1 MIVSYLFRSLG
12 SVVALSIGST
22 LIQDTLRTSLRKHL
36 SGIDAEEVRPRFVFL
51 SPFGSLWVF
60 TLLPQIVRR
69 VRESL
74 SYVDELDPATRAV
87 VRGSYEDAVHVTL
100 WFAAILAGA
109 AAFFSFFIKETPLTR
124 PRT

>member
-22 LIQDTLRTSLRKHL
+22 LIQDNLRTSLRKHL
-36 SGIDAEEVRPRFVFL
+36 SGTDAEEVRPPFVFL
-51 SPFGSLWVF
+51 FVVGLDPL
-60 TLLPQIVRR
+60 QIVRR

-74 SYVDELDPATRAV
+74 SYVDELDPATRAI

-109 AAFFSFFIKETPLTR
+109 AAFFSFFINETPLTR
-124 PRT
+124 PRA